1 MGKVIARAAFFQN
14 KFPGTTLAGMPTFP
28 LENKNESDN
37 CFTPGN
43 LPSMKSVT
51 MPTPLPAVEITGGSK
66 SFSGKSRSPYNYDV
80 SGPGQEGGSMVAV
93 WWQYSPLEETSRI
106 SPAVISS
113 ILQLAKFLGLVVELA
128 ASEFKL
134 QSRFPR
140 VKIGAYARLFP
151 GAEAPGPGGEDGRRC
166 CSDSG
171 HIPAGNSFARNGFS
185 GSTPS

>member
-28 LENKNESDN
+28 LEKNNESDN

-93 WWQYSPLEETSRI
+93 FTLGGNVQEESGSNILYSPVGKVSRTS
-106 SPAVISS
+106 
-113 ILQLAKFLGLVVELA
+113 G
-128 ASEFKL
+128 
-134 QSRFPR
+134 
-140 VKIGAYARLFP
+140 
-151 GAEAPGPGGEDGRRC
+151 
-166 CSDSG
+166 
-171 HIPAGNSFARNGFS
+171 
-185 GSTPS
+185 